1 MCSVTSGDEDE
12 SFWHRLR
19 RGVERL
25 ARSQRFNG
33 VVGLIGALLLASLAA
48 YQADRDAHLGASAKV
63 ADATVIAVVR
73 TPGKEFRDVE
83 VEFTTA
89 DGRVVRAKTDEVEG
103 AYPRAGAHM
112 QVRYDPSDPEEYVR
126 DARLSSSLWLVIFTA
141 AATAVFLWLGILG
154 LLGRLPAWIINFRR

>member
-12 SFWHRLR
+12 SSWHRLR

-33 VVGLIGALLLASLAA
+33 VVGLIGAILFASWAFM
-48 YQADRDAHLGASAKV
+48 QADRDAHLGASAQV
-63 ADATVIAVVR
+63 ADATVIGVVR
-73 TPGKEFRDVE
+73 TSGEEFKDVE

-89 DGRVVRAKTDEVEG
+89 DGRRVRARTDEFMG
-103 AYPRAGAHM
+103 PDPKTGTSM
-112 QVRYDPSDPEEYVR
+112 QVRYDPADPEDYVR
-126 DARLSSSLWLVIFTA
+126 DARVGASPWLVVVTGA
-141 AATAVFLWLGILG
+141 AAVVFLWLGILG